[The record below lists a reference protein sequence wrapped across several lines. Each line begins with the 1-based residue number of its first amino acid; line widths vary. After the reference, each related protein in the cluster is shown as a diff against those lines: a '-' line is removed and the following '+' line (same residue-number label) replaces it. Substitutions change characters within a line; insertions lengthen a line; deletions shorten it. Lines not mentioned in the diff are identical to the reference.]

1 MIKIDDQEMVYAN
14 QLVERNYVIQEK
26 IKSL

>member
-1 MIKIDDQEMVYAN
+1 MIKIDDQEMVYDN